1 MPTYGYIRTSR
12 DQEPGHPGSDPHV
25 QRRQLVEAGVDP
37 ARIYADVAAS
47 GAKDYNSRDQ
57 WHVLDQQLAQGD
69 VLVVAAI
76 DRLGRRYLETMWAIY
91 DLQRRGIR
99 LRSLADNEVQWTK
112 YLDADPDSPEAF
124 MGNVLA
130 SMAAYVASQERQ
142 NISRRTRA
150 GLQAAR
156 AKGVELGRPRRL
168 TGEQLIAI
176 RQDVE
181 EGMPVAAVARKYRRA
196 QVHAPQHPGPDG
208 MRWVRA
214 TPSSRTPGPSQN
226 WTWPLDGPDRRR
238 AVGHGP
244 RAQDG
249 GKGPDL
255 GGPRVGR
262 KKTGPLK
269 RILRGRLHADR
280 R

>member
-1 MPTYGYIRTSR
+1 M
-12 DQEPGHPGSDPHV
+12 
-25 QRRQLVEAGVDP
+25 
-37 ARIYADVAAS
+37 
-47 GAKDYNSRDQ
+47 
-57 WHVLDQQLAQGD
+57 DQQLAQGD

-99 LRSLADNEVQWTK
+99 LRSLADSEVQWTK

-150 GLQAAR
+150 GLDAAR

-168 TGEQLIAI
+168 TDGQLVAI

-181 EGMPVAAVARKYRRA
+181 EGMPVAAVARKYGVPRSTLRSTL
-196 QVHAPQHPGPDG
+196 G
-208 MRWVRA
+208 
-214 TPSSRTPGPSQN
+214 RTE
-226 WTWPLDGPDRRR
+226 
-238 AVGHGP
+238 
-244 RAQDG
+244 
-249 GKGPDL
+249 
-255 GGPRVGR
+255 
-262 KKTGPLK
+262 
-269 RILRGRLHADR
+269 
-280 R
+280 

>member
-1 MPTYGYIRTSR
+1 MTTYGYIRTSR

-47 GAKDYNSRDQ
+47 GAKDYNSRLQ

-99 LRSLADNEVQWTK
+99 LRSLADNEVQWAK

-150 GLQAAR
+150 GLDAAR
-156 AKGVELGRPRRL
+156 EKGVVLGRPRRL
-168 TGEQLIAI
+168 TDGQLVAI
-176 RQDVE
+176 RQDIK
-181 EGMPVAAVARKYRRA
+181 EGMPAAAVARKYGVPRSTLRSTL
-196 QVHAPQHPGPDG
+196 G
-208 MRWVRA
+208 
-214 TPSSRTPGPSQN
+214 RTE
-226 WTWPLDGPDRRR
+226 
-238 AVGHGP
+238 
-244 RAQDG
+244 
-249 GKGPDL
+249 
-255 GGPRVGR
+255 
-262 KKTGPLK
+262 
-269 RILRGRLHADR
+269 
-280 R
+280 

>member
-1 MPTYGYIRTSR
+1 MPTYGYIRASR

-47 GAKDYNSRDQ
+47 GAKDYNSRDR

-69 VLVVAAI
+69 VMVVAAI

-99 LRSLADNEVQWTK
+99 LRSLADSEVQWTK

-156 AKGVELGRPRRL
+156 DKGVELGRPRRL
-168 TGEQLIAI
+168 IGEQLVAI

-181 EGMPVAAVARKYRRA
+181 GGMPVAAVARKYGVPRSTLRSTL
-196 QVHAPQHPGPDG
+196 G
-208 MRWVRA
+208 
-214 TPSSRTPGPSQN
+214 RTE
-226 WTWPLDGPDRRR
+226 
-238 AVGHGP
+238 
-244 RAQDG
+244 
-249 GKGPDL
+249 
-255 GGPRVGR
+255 
-262 KKTGPLK
+262 
-269 RILRGRLHADR
+269 
-280 R
+280 